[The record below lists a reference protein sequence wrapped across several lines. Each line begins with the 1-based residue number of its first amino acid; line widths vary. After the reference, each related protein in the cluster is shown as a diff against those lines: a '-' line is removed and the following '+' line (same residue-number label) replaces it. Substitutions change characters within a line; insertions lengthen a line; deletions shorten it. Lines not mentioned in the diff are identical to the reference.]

1 MNGDT
6 RGEEAMLLR
15 TALEVGDLIADGRRR
30 MRLSQS
36 NLAQRLGVSRQWL
49 SQVENGKTTVE
60 FDLVLAALQALGYA
74 LYVQSPEGVEQS
86 QLLNLETHNPS
97 SALPHDSSSRTPL
110 TRKGKPLGVQ
120 RSKRRSENA
129 GE

>member
-1 MNGDT
+1 
-6 RGEEAMLLR
+6 MLLR
-15 TALEVGDLIADGRRR
+15 TAPEVGDLIADGRRR

-36 NLAQRLGVSRQWL
+36 DLAQRLGVSRQWL

-74 LYVQSPEGVEQS
+74 LYVRTPEGAEHS
-86 QLLNLETHNPS
+86 QPLNFQTYNPS
-97 SALPHDSSSRTPL
+97 KTLPQDTSSRTPL
-110 TRKGKPLGVQ
+110 TRKGKPLGIQ
-120 RSKRRSENA
+120 RSKRRSERA

>member
-1 MNGDT
+1 
-6 RGEEAMLLR
+6 MLLR
-15 TALEVGDLIADGRRR
+15 TAPEVGDLIADGRRR

-36 NLAQRLGVSRQWL
+36 DLAQRIGVSRQWL

-74 LYVQSPEGVEQS
+74 LYVQTPEGAEQS
-86 QLLNLETHNPS
+86 QLLNFQTHTSPRT
-97 SALPHDSSSRTPL
+97 PPQDSSSRTPL
-110 TRKGKPLGVQ
+110 TRKGKSLGIQ